1 MSFSV
6 VRNPSQNGKLPLPPR
21 HEDGTVYPFEMICE
35 GGKYRVY
42 ADTPTELCGV
52 LIPDYATLYTP
63 GVPSLPT
70 ATTNAAAAQDAGD
83 GDKLV
88 EEKATQARLEAGVG
102 AGAGALNPDGITVAA
117 LALRIR
123 YAVTCQVQLQTLIL
137 ASLSAEEEATLTP
150 AELQV
155 LYAPRDVPPN
165 LKVWESHL
173 VPLVLVSSYYAPL
186 GPLPCPVGKALETPD
201 QKRAKAGAAGAAG
214 SAADTD
220 TASPLWNIIWLE
232 PLDEVEFLYSLHE
245 AGLITLSKH
254 NKS

>member
-1 MSFSV
+1 MSLNI
-6 VRNPSQNGKLPLPPR
+6 VRNPSQSGKLPLPPR
-21 HEDGTVYPFEMICE
+21 HEDDTFYPFEMICE

-52 LIPDYATLYTP
+52 LIPDYATVCP
-63 GVPSLPT
+63 PDLPT
-70 ATTNAAAAQDAGD
+70 LPTTATNAPAA
-83 GDKLV
+83 V
-88 EEKATQARLEAGVG
+88 
-102 AGAGALNPDGITVAA
+102 GAGALNPAA
-117 LALRIR
+117 IAEATLALRIR
-123 YAVTCQVQLQTLIL
+123 YAVTCQVQLQTSIL
-137 ASLSAEEEATLTP
+137 AGLSAEEEAALTP

-201 QKRAKAGAAGAAG
+201 QMRAKAGTGG
-214 SAADTD
+214 GGDSAADRD
-220 TASPLWNIIWLE
+220 KDNPGWNIIWLE